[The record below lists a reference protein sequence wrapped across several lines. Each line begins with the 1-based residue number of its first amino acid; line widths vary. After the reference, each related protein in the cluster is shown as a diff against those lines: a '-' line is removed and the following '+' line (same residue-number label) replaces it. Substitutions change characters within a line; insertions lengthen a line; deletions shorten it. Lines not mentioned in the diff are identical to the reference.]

1 MTPMLSIY
9 NLRVKTTN
17 IITLM
22 FTHLLNNYTN
32 HLTICQLGVDKLLYD
47 YYQKIGFTLINKK
60 GMSKL
65 IKWIFLFTFIDFARF
80 IRSNMTSQS

>member
-1 MTPMLSIY
+1 MTPMFSIY

-22 FTHLLNNYTN
+22 FTNLLNNYTN

-47 YYQKIGFTLINKK
+47 YYQKIGFTLINKN